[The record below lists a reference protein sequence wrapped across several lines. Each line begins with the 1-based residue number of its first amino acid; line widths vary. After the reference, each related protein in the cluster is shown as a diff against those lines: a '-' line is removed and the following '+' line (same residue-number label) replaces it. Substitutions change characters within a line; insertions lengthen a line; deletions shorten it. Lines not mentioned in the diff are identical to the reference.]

1 MTKQRPSILLLDEHA
16 DTLEQLQTVL
26 QREGYNV
33 LVAADGNAAL
43 RLAKK
48 VKPDLIVS
56 EVLLAGIDGYEVW
69 QMIRAAEEIP
79 NAPILVVSALTI
91 PAPGTPWRPNPTAE
105 WRLLSYDAFLSKPI
119 DLRRLVRVV
128 KKLLQPDQAEK
139 IPAGPSITIAIEDK
153 EIQDSLVAIFCKHD
167 FEIETPASF
176 KDAVRLLSAMP
187 PAVLLLDYRDQNDV
201 VKEIAIKTKD
211 TTANTVVI
219 LLINPDDELEAD
231 WLSHCDGAITLP
243 FHSDFI
249 VSAVNQILN
258 QCVMGRRTEL
268 LSSQLLTTN
277 QDLLDTQHVLQAQNE
292 ELQHV
297 NARLRELDRIKETL
311 TGMVV
316 HDLKT
321 PLAAILGALS
331 FLASDPDIK
340 FSQVSRSLLTGAMAA
355 GNQMV
360 RLTETLL
367 ERQRLEDGHLKPD
380 REPFYFPTVVDVSL
394 KQLSPLIT
402 LHRLTVQSII
412 SKDLPLALADPHISQ
427 RILENLL
434 DNAIKFSPRDS
445 HITIGLS
452 NEAEFIKV
460 SVEDQGPGIPKEE
473 QTAIFE
479 QFTQLENEK
488 RPSTRAGFGLGL
500 AFCKLATL
508 AMGGTIWVE
517 SDGESGTKFLFTVPV
532 YDEPEG
538 MANNDF
544 R

>member
-1 MTKQRPSILLLDEHA
+1 
-16 DTLEQLQTVL
+16 
-26 QREGYNV
+26 
-33 LVAADGNAAL
+33 
-43 RLAKK
+43 
-48 VKPDLIVS
+48 
-56 EVLLAGIDGYEVW
+56 
-69 QMIRAAEEIP
+69 
-79 NAPILVVSALTI
+79 
-91 PAPGTPWRPNPTAE
+91 
-105 WRLLSYDAFLSKPI
+105 
-119 DLRRLVRVV
+119 
-128 KKLLQPDQAEK
+128 
-139 IPAGPSITIAIEDK
+139 
-153 EIQDSLVAIFCKHD
+153 
-167 FEIETPASF
+167 
-176 KDAVRLLSAMP
+176 MP
-187 PAVLLLDYRDQNDV
+187 PAVLLLDYRDQNEV
-201 VKEIAIKTKD
+201 VKEIALKTKD

-231 WLSHCDGAITLP
+231 WLSHCDGVITLP

-297 NARLRELDRIKETL
+297 NAKLRELDRIKETL

-452 NEAEFIKV
+452 CEAEFIKV

-473 QTAIFE
+473 QMAIFE

-532 YDEPEG
+532 YDELEG